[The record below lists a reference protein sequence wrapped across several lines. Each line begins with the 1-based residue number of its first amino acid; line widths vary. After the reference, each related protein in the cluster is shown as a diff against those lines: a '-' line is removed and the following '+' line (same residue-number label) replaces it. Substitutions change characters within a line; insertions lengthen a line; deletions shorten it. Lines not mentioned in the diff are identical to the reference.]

1 MVLARA
7 ADVPDGER
15 LIVTVNGRSIGIF
28 NVGGRFYAFLN
39 RCPHRGAQ
47 LCKGDIV
54 GRLESDRPGEFRLD
68 PEHRFL
74 ACPWHGWEFDLATGE
89 SWFDPAR
96 TKARP
101 FRVDVET
108 GQLVAEELA
117 DGRALELGEDM
128 ADFIDPQTRRIR
140 GPIGPRPSRSPSRTT
155 TSCSRSV
162 AGHLSRRRPWRP
174 ERRLMT
180 TPRRSS
186 DRAATR
192 CRGDGDHR
200 LRFHNSSGGGFARY
214 LPERWQHFLATTGRR
229 NFDHMGATTQQ
240 RPLACRLDAL
250 PPNGG
255 VPGSDADFAREQLLD
270 AYGINVRGLNCLE
283 SLASGGSPVEFE
295 IAQGPGGQRLQRRRV
310 ADA

>member
-1 MVLARA
+1 MTTSPPAAGDPRRAGPSQKVVLARA

-15 LIVTVNGRSIGIF
+15 LIVTVSGRSIGIF

-47 LCKGDIV
+47 LCKGEIV

-74 ACPWHGWEFDLATGE
+74 ACPWHGWEFDLETGE

-117 DGRALELGEDM
+117 QGRALELGEDM

-140 GPIGPRPSRSPSRTT
+140 GPYRAEVLPVAVEDDYLVLSFGRRTPP
-155 TSCSRSV
+155 
-162 AGHLSRRRPWRP
+162 A
-174 ERRLMT
+174 
-180 TPRRSS
+180 
-186 DRAATR
+186 AATVATEK
-192 CRGDGDHR
+192 GD
-200 LRFHNSSGGGFARY
+200 
-214 LPERWQHFLATTGRR
+214 
-229 NFDHMGATTQQ
+229 
-240 RPLACRLDAL
+240 
-250 PPNGG
+250 
-255 VPGSDADFAREQLLD
+255 
-270 AYGINVRGLNCLE
+270 
-283 SLASGGSPVEFE
+283 
-295 IAQGPGGQRLQRRRV
+295 
-310 ADA
+310 